1 MEQRPIGRDKS
12 TDSSAKG
19 DAARRGQGLGLGGQ
33 VGSGGGP
40 NIKGNGAKEK

>member
-1 MEQRPIGRDKS
+1 MENRPIGRNKN

-19 DAARRGQGLGLGGQ
+19 EVKKRGDGLGLGGK

-40 NIKGNGAKEK
+40 NIKKER